1 MPYKTIK
8 FRPNLAELVLVGK
21 KDLTWRLFDDK
32 DLLEGDEV
40 DLINW
45 ETKTKFAEAV
55 LTKVWEKKMGELNEA
70 DFDGHEKFPSEDEM
84 YKTYR
89 TYYGEKVGPDTVV
102 KIIRFK
108 LK

>member
-1 MPYKTIK
+1 MPRKTIK
-8 FRPNLAELVLVGK
+8 FRPSLAELVLAGK

-32 DLLEGDEV
+32 NLSKDDEV

-55 LTKVWEKKMGELNEA
+55 LTKVWEKKMGEL
-70 DFDGHEKFPSEDEM
+70 D
-84 YKTYR
+84 
-89 TYYGEKVGPDTVV
+89 DTEV

-108 LK
+108 LR